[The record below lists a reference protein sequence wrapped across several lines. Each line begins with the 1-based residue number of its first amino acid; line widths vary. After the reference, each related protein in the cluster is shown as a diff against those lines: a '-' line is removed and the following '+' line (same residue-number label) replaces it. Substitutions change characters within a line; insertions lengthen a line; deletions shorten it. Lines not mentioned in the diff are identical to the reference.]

1 MELTLTL
8 DMFPPGHSCVLT
20 PRTDGTQT
28 WCSVLAHKVERGFPP
43 MLMVHPD
50 GDRYPSLPDPIRVKL
65 EYVQN
70 SGDVTPAKEAQ
81 TLTQEALRSSRRLG
95 RRTSTSF
102 AIEDHARLVADKL
115 ANGKEPKDKGSRRGC
130 NGDGGALA

>member
-1 MELTLTL
+1 MSATPRPCRPKRAVPVELTLTL

-50 GDRYPSLPDPIRVKL
+50 GDRYPSYVTFDQIRKCIQREGLDFEEFINKVSEPSSKKGR
-65 EYVQN
+65 VGAK
-70 SGDVTPAKEAQ
+70 SDVTMEVVAPVRFLVFGQ
-81 TLTQEALRSSRRLG
+81 
-95 RRTSTSF
+95 SF
-102 AIEDHARLVADKL
+102 
-115 ANGKEPKDKGSRRGC
+115 NG
-130 NGDGGALA
+130 